1 MDPESQEPSYLRIP
15 LLYPPSQ
22 WIQPLQLQL
31 TKMQEQHHVFAV
43 HNPLVQTA
51 SGESVSSQTNHLH
64 ARNVDKSDLT
74 PLPHAQE
81 MKLHH

>member
-1 MDPESQEPSYLRIP
+1 MDPESQEPSYLRTP

-43 HNPLVQTA
+43 HNPLVQTS
-51 SGESVSSQTNHLH
+51 SGESVSYLINDPR
-64 ARNVDKSDLT
+64 ARNVDKPGIT
-74 PLPHAQE
+74 PVPHASE